1 MIYIKIKMEWSGLLM
16 LIKDLIEEEKTDME
30 FAEIYDREGRK
41 LKSCIKE
48 TTNLVCKIDMHVDQ
62 ALTQYDSAF
71 KELADC

>member
-1 MIYIKIKMEWSGLLM
+1 MEWSGLLM
-16 LIKDLIEEEKTDME
+16 LIKDLIEEEKKDVE

-41 LKSCIKE
+41 LKSSIKE
-48 TTNLVCKIDMHVDQ
+48 TTNLVCKIDMHVYQ